1 MLITLREIVS
11 RFVQRRHGVRIRHN
25 HQGVRISVPQGHMRK
40 KASEYVFWTVV
51 QGFTVI
57 RSREN
62 VTQTQNYA
70 HKATSLIPSQT
81 SAFYL
86 LTAKLSL
93 RNIISPK
100 TQQKPAFQN
109 ATPPITATVTY
120 GLVLPSVTILITV
133 RTPHD
138 NAYQDVAPICPS
150 HRVKTTCA
158 YPAVLPTPSVIS
170 HRT

>member
-11 RFVQRRHGVRIRHN
+11 RFVQHRHGEQIRHN
-25 HQGVRISVPQGHMRK
+25 RQGVRISVPQGHMRK

-86 LTAKLSL
+86 LTAKLSQ

-100 TQQKPAFQN
+100 TQQKPVFQN

-120 GLVLPSVTILITV
+120 GPVLPSVTILTTV
-133 RTPHD
+133 RTPQD
-138 NAYQDVAPICPS
+138 NAYRDVALTCPS
-150 HRVKTTCA
+150 PRVKIICVCHD
-158 YPAVLPTPSVIS
+158 VLLTPSVIS